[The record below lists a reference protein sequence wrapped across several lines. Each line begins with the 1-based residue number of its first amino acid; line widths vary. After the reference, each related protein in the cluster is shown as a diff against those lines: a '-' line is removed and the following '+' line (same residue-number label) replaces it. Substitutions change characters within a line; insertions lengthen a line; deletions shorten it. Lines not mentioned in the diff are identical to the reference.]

1 MSNYNRLEEV
11 SGIAW
16 PAAMALKGGN
26 NKKKAP
32 RDETGTRMFHIN
44 HRFSSKLKADAVVAE
59 TSRDISGDARS
70 HFIPRRVMGRA
81 LVERRNGQFGG
92 SGKRGVPTGYSDM

>member
-44 HRFSSKLKADAVVAE
+44 HRFSSKLKAVVAE
-59 TSRDISGDARS
+59 T
-70 HFIPRRVMGRA
+70 
-81 LVERRNGQFGG
+81 
-92 SGKRGVPTGYSDM
+92 